1 MKQVVAIIKPF
12 KLDDVRESLSEIGVQ
27 GLTVSEVKGFGRQK
41 GHTELYRGAEYVVD
55 FLPKL
60 KLEIAVDDGIVEQVV
75 EAITKGANT
84 GKIGDGKIFVYPLEQ
99 VIRIRTG
106 ETGSDAREASG
117 AVIMENEIFQLQ
129 YAMDTFYFLI
139 CGALVM
145 WMAAGFSMLEAG
157 LVRAKNTTE
166 ILTKN
171 VMLFSIACISY
182 LVVGYDIMYGGGVF
196 LSGIAGGDTLVADA
210 LTASQEAGF
219 EGGSVYSAAS
229 DFFFQVVFVATAM
242 SIVSG
247 AVAERMKL
255 WAFAAFAVVLTA
267 FIYPMEGAWTW
278 GGADVFGMYNLG
290 DLGFSDFAGSG
301 IVHMAGA
308 AAALAGVILLGA
320 RKGKYGP
327 NGEVRPIPGA
337 NMPLAT
343 LGTFILWMGWFGFN
357 GGSVLKLGDMASA
370 NAVAMVFLNT
380 NTAAAGGALAALL
393 VAKLAFGKA
402 DLTMILN
409 GALAGLVA
417 ITAGPD
423 TPTPLMATI
432 IGAIGGVIVVFSIVF
447 FDKIKIDDPVGA
459 ISVHGVVGL
468 WGLLAVPLTND
479 GASFSGQ
486 IIGAAT
492 IFIWVFVTSFI
503 VWSILKMVMGI
514 RVSDEE
520 EYEGVDIVECGVEAY
535 PEFTSSG
542 K

>member
-1 MKQVVAIIKPF
+1 
-12 KLDDVRESLSEIGVQ
+12 
-27 GLTVSEVKGFGRQK
+27 
-41 GHTELYRGAEYVVD
+41 
-55 FLPKL
+55 
-60 KLEIAVDDGIVEQVV
+60 
-75 EAITKGANT
+75 
-84 GKIGDGKIFVYPLEQ
+84 
-99 VIRIRTG
+99 
-106 ETGSDAREASG
+106 
-117 AVIMENEIFQLQ
+117 MENITNNIFELQ
-129 YAMDTFYFLI
+129 YAIDTFYFLV

-171 VMLFSIACISY
+171 VLLFAIACTAY
-182 LVVGYDIMYGGGVF
+182 MVVGYDIMYGGGIF
-196 LSGIAGGDTLVADA
+196 LEGIAGGDNLTADA
-210 LTASQEAGF
+210 LAASAEAGF
-219 EGGSVYSAAS
+219 DGGSVYSSAS

-255 WAFAAFAVVLTA
+255 WAFAAFAVVMTA

-278 GGADVFGMYNLG
+278 GGASVFGMYSLG
-290 DLGFSDFAGSG
+290 DDFGFLDFAGSG

-327 NGEVRPIPGA
+327 NGEVRPIQGA
-337 NMPLAT
+337 NLPMAT

-380 NTAAAGGALAALL
+380 NAAAAGGVIAALI
-393 VAKLAFGKA
+393 VAKMMFGKA

-432 IGAIGGVIVVFSIVF
+432 IGAVGGALVVLSIVAM
-447 FDKIKIDDPVGA
+447 DKFKIDDPVGA

-468 WGLLAVPLTND
+468 WGLLAVPLTNTD
-479 GASFSGQ
+479 ASFTGQ
-486 IIGAAT
+486 LVGAAT
-492 IFIWVFVTSFI
+492 IFVWVFGTSFI
-503 VWSILKMVMGI
+503 VWSVLKMVMGI
-514 RVSDEE
+514 RVSEEE
-520 EYEGVDIVECGVEAY
+520 EYEGVDLSECGMEAY
-535 PEFTSSG
+535 PEFTTNV